1 MRKQAAVLCLRVL
14 NAILWSPNRGDIS
27 LQMGLRQG
35 VAICLLASEIQNGGE
50 SYWHLKW
57 ENSKA
62 AQFRGFGG
70 KSASFAI
77 NVRYP
82 GWHSWCALQFP
93 RNFQT
98 DVGSLDL
105 YCREK
110 VMEQTILC
118 WFAFSVILGI
128 LPTISFSG
136 KTASEKWPPSKD
148 FPAVCLTKLTVC
160 GGKYLP
166 LRKERH
172 QLRVCFLVSRLQ
184 ELFSF

>member
-14 NAILWSPNRGDIS
+14 SAILWSPNRGNIS

-50 SYWHLKW
+50 SYRYLKW

-82 GWHSWCALQFP
+82 VWHSWCALQFP
-93 RNFQT
+93 RNFQA
-98 DVGSLDL
+98 DIDSLDL

-110 VMEQTILC
+110 VTEQTILC

-136 KTASEKWPPSKD
+136 KTAMKNDLQARTFQQCVSLSLQC
-148 FPAVCLTKLTVC
+148 V

-172 QLRVCFLVSRLQ
+172 QLRVYFLVSRLQ

>member
-14 NAILWSPNRGDIS
+14 SAILWSPNRGNIS

-50 SYWHLKW
+50 SYRYLKW

-82 GWHSWCALQFP
+82 VWHSWCALQFP
-93 RNFQT
+93 RNFQA
-98 DVGSLDL
+98 DIGSLDL

-110 VMEQTILC
+110 VTEQTILC

-136 KTASEKWPPSKD
+136 KTASFFIKWPPSKD

-160 GGKYLP
+160 GGEISSLEE
-166 LRKERH
+166 RKASTES
-172 QLRVCFLVSRLQ
+172 V
-184 ELFSF
+184 FSGL